1 MTDAGPDSASE
12 ATSKRGRRRP
22 AWLRRDLIWPRG
34 LSARLLLLTVA
45 FALGAGLLI
54 LVPSLADFQQARYM
68 DRIRAAELASLAV
81 EGRTSVSNTMATQ
94 LLTGA
99 GVLSVAVQSGGV
111 RRLELEA
118 PRQRR
123 TPELVD
129 LRDMNLVDWA
139 SQPFS
144 TLFSSNDRVVRI
156 VAKPTFR
163 DGDFIE
169 ILIPDAPLKRELGA
183 YLLRLVWVAL
193 FISAVA
199 GAGIYVALNALLVRP
214 MRRLTVG
221 MEKFRA
227 DPEDPAA
234 HVAASGRRDEI
245 GRAEVELDRMQSDLR
260 AALASRARLAAL
272 GEAVAKINHD
282 LRNMLA
288 SAQIA
293 SERLAMLG
301 DPRVTQALPR
311 LERALDRAITLASDV
326 LNYGKS
332 QEAAPQLAPVP
343 ALAALEAAAED
354 AGLGEDG
361 VRLIAEIGPGEQVLA
376 DPEQLHR
383 ILLNLLRNAREAIEA
398 AGGDGRGWVRAEL
411 AQRDGMSLLR
421 LSDSGPGLPAKAV
434 QRLFQ
439 PFAGSM
445 RADGAGLGLAISRE
459 LALGH
464 RGDLALESNGP
475 GGAVFVLSLPGA
487 PPASAEPPAVP
498 DALGPAVGAEV
509 SRPARPLPAAGP
521 RRPGGSRRAR

>member
-1 MTDAGPDSASE
+1 MTDASPDSAAE
-12 ATSKRGRRRP
+12 APSKGRRRAP
-22 AWLRRDLIWPRG
+22 AWLRRDLVWPRG
-34 LSARLLLLTVA
+34 LSARLLLLTVT

-54 LVPSLADFQQARYM
+54 LIPSLADFQEARYM

-81 EGRTSVSNTMATQ
+81 EGRTVSNSMASQ

-99 GVLSVAVQSGGV
+99 GVVSVAVQSGGV

-118 PRQRR
+118 PRLRQ

-129 LRDMNLVDWA
+129 LRSRNLAEWA
-139 SQPFS
+139 AQPFL
-144 TLFSSNDRVVRI
+144 TLFSGDDRIVRV

-183 YLLRLVWVAL
+183 YLLRVVWVAL
-193 FISAVA
+193 FIAAVA
-199 GAGIYVALNALLVRP
+199 GAGVYVTLNALLVGP
-214 MRRLTVG
+214 IQRLTKA
-221 MEKFRA
+221 MERFRA
-227 DPEDPAA
+227 DPEDPSA
-234 HVAASGRRDEI
+234 HVDPSGRRDEI
-245 GRAEVELDRMQSDLR
+245 GRAEVELDRMQLDLR

-282 LRNMLA
+282 LRNMLT

-301 DPRVTQALPR
+301 DPRVSQALPR
-311 LERALDRAITLASDV
+311 LERALDRAVTLASDV

-332 QEAAPQLAPVP
+332 QEAAPQLAQVRV
-343 ALAALEAAAED
+343 LAALEAAAED

-361 VRLIAEIGPGEQVLA
+361 VRLVSDIGAGEQVLA

-383 ILLNLLRNAREAIEA
+383 ILLNLLRNGREAIEA
-398 AGGDGRGWVRAEL
+398 AGSAGRGWVRAEL
-411 AQRDGMSLLR
+411 ERQGALSVIR
-421 LSDSGPGLPAKAV
+421 LTDSGPGLPEKAL

-439 PFAGSM
+439 PFAGSG
-445 RADGAGLGLAISRE
+445 RPGGAGLGLAISRE
-459 LALGH
+459 LAQGH
-464 RGDLALESNGP
+464 RGDLALEANGP
-475 GGAVFVLSLPGA
+475 GGATFVLSLPGA
-487 PPASAEPPAVP
+487 PPAMAEAPPAAEA
-498 DALGPAVGAEV
+498 DGPAAPTQL